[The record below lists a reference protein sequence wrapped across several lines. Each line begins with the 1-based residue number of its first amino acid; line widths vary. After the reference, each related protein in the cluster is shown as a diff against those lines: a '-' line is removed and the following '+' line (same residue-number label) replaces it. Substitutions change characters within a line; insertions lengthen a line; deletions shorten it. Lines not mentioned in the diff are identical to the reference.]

1 MLNWLLDILRKYG
14 VLIEHKT
21 NLSLTADC
29 GEHID
34 PLPPCFHRQHGRTA
48 LRGKAAL
55 YDFTVAYAHLIRPI
69 NGGILCFCTS

>member
-21 NLSLTADC
+21 NLALTADC

-34 PLPPCFHRQHGRTA
+34 PLPLCFHRQYGRTA
-48 LRGKAAL
+48 FRGKAAL
-55 YDFTVAYAHLIRPI
+55 YNFTVAYSSLI
-69 NGGILCFCTS
+69 